1 MSAQALESTWNSVRS
16 AHRCLHLCTTACW
29 ALDGSGRGLAG
40 FAEGNQDLTFT
51 PVVNPSSTRL
61 LEDST
66 QVPGS
71 FLQRQRFFHDLK
83 LQRMRIL
90 HAEVLFNAPAVSSH
104 IMPLHVPL

>member
-1 MSAQALESTWNSVRS
+1 MS
-16 AHRCLHLCTTACW
+16 
-29 ALDGSGRGLAG
+29 GS
-40 FAEGNQDLTFT
+40 AEGNQDLTFA

-83 LQRMRIL
+83 LQRMRVL
-90 HAEVLFNAPAVSSH
+90 HSEVLLSVPSH
-104 IMPLHVPL
+104 IMALRTQCTVPL